1 MAKTHSHHL
10 LKDKYK
16 NLKISYDHVLNQLE
30 TLEMK
35 RRSDKEK
42 MIKME
47 NKTRRLEKELSF
59 R

>member
-10 LKDKYK
+10 LKDKYNK
-16 NLKISYDHVLNQLE
+16 FKISYDHVLNQLE